1 VGALAHVRLI
11 TGDRN
16 AALKDK
22 LLVMA
27 QQHSNPFS
35 HINHWVKGEVWCL
48 EALQEAIDMK
58 NKCDDKKR
66 STEKEIVSL
75 TETINKL
82 NANKFTFGS
91 MFKSESGK
99 KEDAMQKETLRA
111 ELQKDSALYDV
122 LKKYLTIYLATVAI
136 PSYKTQRIQAYVR
149 AMGRMADA
157 EVRNAENTYDCW
169 NNFQKTIISYNI
181 KY

>member
-1 VGALAHVRLI
+1 M
-11 TGDRN
+11 T
-16 AALKDK
+16 
-22 LLVMA
+22 
-27 QQHSNPFS
+27 QQHSNPFV

-48 EALQEAIDMK
+48 EALNEAIGQKDAV
-58 NKCDDKKR
+58 DKRKQTCQ
-66 STEKEIVSL
+66 SEIASL
-75 TETINKL
+75 TENINKL

-99 KEDAMQKETLRA
+99 KEEAMQKETTRN
-111 ELQKDSALYDV
+111 ELQKDVGQYDV

-136 PSYKTQRIQAYVR
+136 PQYKKQRIESYVR